1 MNALL
6 KILKALICKK
16 YPIWAYGLECTIC
29 EMSFGHPEE
38 HLNHVL
44 EQGTEEE
51 HNGQIPKLIEE

>member
-1 MNALL
+1 
-6 KILKALICKK
+6 
-16 YPIWAYGLECTIC
+16 
-29 EMSFGHPEE
+29 MSFGHPEE